1 MLQANGSTYER
12 SAIEKWFANHDT
24 DPETG
29 EVLESKLVYP
39 NRRLRNL
46 IREFQE
52 THMAK
57 PAPSLPPKP
66 AQQPAWAVLLGP
78 QAVAGHALLSTS
90 AGASSDS
97 LAAQGGR
104 VGRRGRGGRGGRG
117 RQAA

>member
-78 QAVAGHALLSTS
+78 QAVAGPALLSTS

-97 LAAQGGR
+97 PAAQGGR
-104 VGRRGRGGRGGRG
+104 GGRRGRGGRGGRG
-117 RQAA
+117 R